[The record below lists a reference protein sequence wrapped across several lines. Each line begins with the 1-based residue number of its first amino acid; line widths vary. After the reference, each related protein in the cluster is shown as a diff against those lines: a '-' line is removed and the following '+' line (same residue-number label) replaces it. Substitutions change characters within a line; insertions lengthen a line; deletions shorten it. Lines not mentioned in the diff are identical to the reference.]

1 MPKRAVGIAATV
13 TVEVLHRQASGAGPV
28 DAFPTRGPW
37 VRSGSLRAERSA
49 ISAPLFE
56 QQPHRSAL
64 IPVTLVSQRRLMP
77 FPKPL
82 RLIVA
87 AALALAAAPCM
98 RATVSFH
105 SCVLMAGG
113 AVSCWGR

>member
-13 TVEVLHRQASGAGPV
+13 TELHRQASGAGPV
-28 DAFPTRGPW
+28 DACPTRGPW
-37 VRSGSLRAERSA
+37 VRSGSLHVERSA

-56 QQPHRSAL
+56 HLPHRSAL